1 VVGFLFPNTALPIG
15 GFPSLRLLKTVYLRG
30 GACHNW
36 RYFCIERRAGVP
48 PHILRID
55 CPDEPGLV
63 HKITGVLFNAG
74 YNISSNQEFVD
85 LDAKHFF
92 MRTAFDGPTAP
103 HRVVSY
109 LEQILPQTAVVKLT
123 AIERQPIVI
132 MATTEA
138 HCLGDLLIRHYSGEL
153 PAQVRAVVSNHEKL
167 KSLVEQFGIPFHFV
181 SHQNLERTAHEDLVA
196 DVLANYAP
204 EYIVLAKYMRILSP
218 KFVARYPNRM
228 INIHHSFLPA
238 FIGAKPYHQAY
249 ERGVKIIGA
258 TAHIVTDDLDTGPII
273 AQSVIPVNHTYTA
286 AAMVQAGRDV
296 EKIVLARAV
305 KLVLE
310 ERVFLHGNR
319 TVVFE

>member
-1 VVGFLFPNTALPIG
+1 
-15 GFPSLRLLKTVYLRG
+15 
-30 GACHNW
+30 
-36 RYFCIERRAGVP
+36 VP

-63 HKITGVLFNAG
+63 HKITGVLYNAG
-74 YNISSNQEFVD
+74 YNILSNQEFVD

-92 MRTAFDGPTAP
+92 MRTAFEGPTAP
-103 HRVVSY
+103 DRVVSY
-109 LEQILPQTAVVKLT
+109 LEQILPKDAVVKLMAT
-123 AIERQPIVI
+123 ERQPIVI

-153 PAQVRAVVSNHEKL
+153 PAVIRAVVSNHEKL
-167 KSLVEQFGIPFHFV
+167 KPLVEQFGIPFHYAG
-181 SHQNLERTAHEDLVA
+181 HQNLERTAHEDLVA
-196 DVLANYAP
+196 DILAGYAP

-218 KFVARYPNRM
+218 KFVAHYPNRM

-238 FIGAKPYHQAY
+238 FIGAKPYHQAH

-273 AQSVIPVNHTYTA
+273 AQGVIPVNHTHTA

-305 KLVLE
+305 KLMLE

-319 TVVFE
+319 TIIFE